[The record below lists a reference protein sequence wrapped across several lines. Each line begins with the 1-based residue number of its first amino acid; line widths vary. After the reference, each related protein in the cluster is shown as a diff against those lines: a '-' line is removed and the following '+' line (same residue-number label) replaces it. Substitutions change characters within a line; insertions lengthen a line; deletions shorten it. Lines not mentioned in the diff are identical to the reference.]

1 MFVRVI
7 IISAFYSPAILDTIL
22 IPASVMFVTLVG
34 SAYYC
39 YSLSKQE
46 RIVKIEEKTTYKS
59 PFQIV
64 PALQFASVVVA
75 IKFIAGIGLIYKDI
89 LNPQVFYYVLGAL
102 SGLADVDAITQDM
115 ASKSSE
121 NAIPM
126 LLASSTILIAVMSNN
141 IVKASIA
148 KRFGEKVFGNAV
160 FSGFGISILSGAI
173 IIGVMNWM
181 V

>member
-1 MFVRVI
+1 M
-7 IISAFYSPAILDTIL
+7 
-22 IPASVMFVTLVG
+22 
-34 SAYYC
+34 
-39 YSLSKQE
+39 
-46 RIVKIEEKTTYKS
+46 
-59 PFQIV
+59 
-64 PALQFASVVVA
+64 VVA

-89 LNPQVFYYVLGAL
+89 LNPQIFYYVLGAL

-148 KRFGEKVFGNAV
+148 KRF
-160 FSGFGISILSGAI
+160 
-173 IIGVMNWM
+173 
-181 V
+181 